1 MSSSSRGKSVSTALE
16 VVDALVLLESRCGG
30 KQGGDLLEV
39 LTSEKEQLY
48 ELRNKVLRK
57 KRRTNEP
64 C

>member
-30 KQGGDLLEV
+30 KQGDDLLEV

-48 ELRNKVLRK
+48 ELRNKVLREK
-57 KRRTNEP
+57 EAHQ
-64 C
+64 

>member
-16 VVDALVLLESRCGG
+16 VVDALVLLKSRFGG

-48 ELRNKVLRK
+48 ELRNKVLREK
-57 KRRTNEP
+57 ETRQ
-64 C
+64 

>member
-1 MSSSSRGKSVSTALE
+1 MSTALE

-48 ELRNKVLRK
+48 ELRNKVLREK
-57 KRRTNEP
+57 ETHQ
-64 C
+64 

>member
-16 VVDALVLLESRCGG
+16 VVDALVLLESRGGG

-48 ELRNKVLRK
+48 ELRNKVLREK
-57 KRRTNEP
+57 ETHQ
-64 C
+64 